1 MDYPKTVPGVGLVA
15 GKFSDGDV
23 AQGVPA
29 SLDPAAWANAV
40 TDELLAVIVA
50 GGLVPTEGVN
60 NQLLQAIQ
68 AIAPSFSDQTG
79 VLSANGWFQIPIKV
93 SGVKRNLI
101 VNFVQGKSFASS
113 GAVTDVTTL
122 PITFPNVRLAT
133 VIGHCNNGAATEAP
147 VVMRSAGTT
156 LSQTTVYCANAV
168 ATATGY
174 SYIAIG
180 Y

>member
-1 MDYPKTVPGVGLVA
+1 MLPIQTPDNLFHAGTPGGEL
-15 GKFSDGDV
+15 GTI
-23 AQGVPA
+23 
-29 SLDPAAWANAV
+29 V
-40 TDELLAVIVA
+40 TDTWLNSVQGELLAVFAAA
-50 GGLVPTEGVN
+50 GIAPAAAN
-60 NQLLQAIQ
+60 NQLLAAIQ
-68 AIAPSFSDQTG
+68 ALAPSFSDQTG
-79 VLSANGWFQIPIKV
+79 VLSVNGWFQIPIKV
-93 SGVKRNLI
+93 AGVKRNLI
-101 VNFVQGKSFASS
+101 VNYIQGKSFASS

-133 VIGHCNNGAATEAP
+133 VIGHFNNGAATEAP